1 MKTKS
6 VLLIIVTV
14 FFTTVFSN
22 KNFAQE
28 SIDQKAK
35 MLDLKLQLLDSK
47 LELLDTKIK
56 LWESKPAELDIRLD
70 EIDDKIKTLN
80 FDPAGIN
87 LKFLEVDAKIQELK
101 EVNIPVIMP
110 APVIQEQEIEY
121 FKDYKSAIMLNPVS
135 LFEGTFHL
143 SYERLLTD
151 KFSVSISALAT
162 YATEQ
167 GMSQYFF
174 SNQRFTYFDA
184 LSNSYEIYQGESIAG
199 TGIVLQ
205 GKNYLMANYKTR
217 NKAPLGLYAAPQLM
231 YRRVWITGE
240 AMEYDIDEDEWVEK
254 EIKQQLNICSAGVL
268 IGTKIPVMK
277 VLIVDIFVGGN
288 IRLSKYDD
296 ESGLTK
302 YKKWYNIDY
311 SGVFPTAGIGI
322 GILK

>member
-6 VLLIIVTV
+6 VFLIIVTV
-14 FFTTVFSN
+14 FFTTVLSN

-47 LELLDTKIK
+47 LELLDSKIK
-56 LWESKPAELDIRLD
+56 IWESKPAELDIRLN

-80 FDPAGIN
+80 FNPAGIN
-87 LKFLEVDAKIQELK
+87 LKFLEVESMIQELK
-101 EVNIPVIMP
+101 EINIPVIMP
-110 APVIQEQEIEY
+110 VPAIQEQEIEFY
-121 FKDYKSAIMLNPVS
+121 KDYKSAIMLNPVS

-143 SYERLLTD
+143 SYERLLTEN
-151 KFSVSISALAT
+151 FSVSISALAT
-162 YATEQ
+162 YATEE
-167 GMSQYFF
+167 GIAQYFF
-174 SNQRFTYFDA
+174 ANQSFAYLDKT
-184 LSNSYEIYQGESIAG
+184 SNSYEIYQGESIAG
-199 TGIVLQ
+199 TGVVLQ
-205 GKNYLMANYKTR
+205 GKNYLMSNYKTR

-254 EIKQQLNICSAGVL
+254 VIKQQLNICSAGVV

-277 VLIVDIFVGGN
+277 VLVVDIFVGGN

>member
-6 VLLIIVTV
+6 VLLIIATVLFITV
-14 FFTTVFSN
+14 FGN

-56 LWESKPAELDIRLD
+56 LWESKPDELDIRLH
-70 EIDDKIKTLN
+70 EIDGKIKAMN

-87 LKFLEVDAKIQELK
+87 LKFLEVDAMIQELK
-101 EVNIPVIMP
+101 EVNIPVEIHVP
-110 APVIQEQEIEY
+110 AIREQEIEY
-121 FKDYKSAIMLNPVS
+121 HKDYKSAIMLNPVS

-205 GKNYLMANYKTR
+205 GKNYLMANFKTK

-231 YRRVWITGE
+231 YRRIWITGE
-240 AMEYDIDEDEWVEK
+240 TMEFNVDEDEWVEK
-254 EIKQQLNICSAGVL
+254 EIKQRLNICSAGVV

>member
-14 FFTTVFSN
+14 LFISVFSN

-28 SIDQKAK
+28 SIDQKTK

-56 LWESKPAELDIRLD
+56 LWESKPDELDIRLH
-70 EIDDKIKTLN
+70 EIDGKIKAMN

-87 LKFLEVDAKIQELK
+87 LKFLEVDAMIQELK

-110 APVIQEQEIEY
+110 VPAIQEQEVEFY
-121 FKDYKSAIMLNPVS
+121 KDYKSAIMLNPVS

-174 SNQRFTYFDA
+174 RNQAFVYLNKSSDT
-184 LSNSYEIYQGESIAG
+184 YEIYQGESIAG

-205 GKNYLMANYKTR
+205 GKNYLMANFKTR

-240 AMEYDIDEDEWVEK
+240 TMEYDIDEDDWVEK
-254 EIKQQLNICSAGVL
+254 EIKQRLNICSAGVV
-268 IGTKIPVMK
+268 IGTKIPVLK
-277 VLIVDIFVGGN
+277 VLFADIFVGGN
-288 IRLSKYDD
+288 IRLSKYDE